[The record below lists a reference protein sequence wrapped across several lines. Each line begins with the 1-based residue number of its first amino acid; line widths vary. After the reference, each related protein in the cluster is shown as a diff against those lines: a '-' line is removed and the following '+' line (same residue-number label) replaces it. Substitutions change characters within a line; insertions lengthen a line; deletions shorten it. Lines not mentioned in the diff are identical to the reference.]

1 MNTQALL
8 RLADALEKA
17 EISEGEFAMHVWDC
31 DTSACAIGWGRRL
44 GVLPPE
50 LRLAFDPLSLRI
62 RPVNLE
68 TGRMNMEA
76 VADAF
81 DISKDEASGVFAWT
95 TWPRDWDAN
104 KLPAVIKR
112 IRLLV
117 ATKKGPSGKKRR
129 QKRAVRKRRRS

>member
-50 LRLAFDPLSLRI
+50 LRLAFDPVSLQI

-68 TGRMNMEA
+68 TGASNMQA

-81 DISKDEASGVFAWT
+81 DISMDKARETFAWLT
-95 TWPRDWDAN
+95 ASRDYGVN

-129 QKRAVRKRRRS
+129 QKVAARRRRRA